1 MACVKA
7 VKDHYYLHREPKK
20 AERKLKVPKR
30 SFFRQKHIFK
40 RMCVFVTLN
49 NKLIR

>member
-20 AERKLKVPKR
+20 AERKLKVP
-30 SFFRQKHIFK
+30 FLRQKYIFK